1 MPTTSSFAAATPIS
15 RRGDTSRM
23 RAALAALACLAL
35 CACSFFDKE
44 PPKAPPGPVYSP
56 NGEPLSGGALGDPKC
71 EDAMQRW
78 FAKAD
83 ADHDGTID
91 LGEFLSD
98 ARRQFAAM
106 DLEHTGVLTPAVL
119 AQYRAPYL
127 AERGRREARNDEGDD
142 DDDSDDDQ
150 QRGRR
155 RRDSGRGPPAGQDRA
170 DPVMMAD
177 VNLRNRVT
185 LDDFVAYARRNFAV
199 LDTGKNGR
207 LSSAEVVATCPPP

>member
-1 MPTTSSFAAATPIS
+1 
-15 RRGDTSRM
+15 M
-23 RAALAALACLAL
+23 RAALAALECLAL
-35 CACSFFDKE
+35 GACSFFDKE
-44 PPKAPPGPVYSP
+44 PPKAPPGPIYSP

-71 EDAMQRW
+71 EDVMRRW
-78 FAKAD
+78 FAKVD

-119 AQYRAPYL
+119 GQYRAPYL
-127 AERGRREARNDEGDD
+127 AERGRREASNDDEDD
-142 DDDSDDDQ
+142 NDDSDKDQ
-150 QRGRR
+150 RR
-155 RRDSGRGPPAGQDRA
+155 SRRDSGRGPPVGQDRA

-199 LDTGKNGR
+199 LDSDKNGR
-207 LSSAEVVATCPPP
+207 LSSDEIVATCKPQ